1 MGYYVHI
8 EDANCKLPA
17 KHYDV
22 AYWRMCELNKR
33 DELKRGGSY
42 SKNED
47 GTENVT
53 KWFSWMEE
61 NYPETCKTALEI
73 LEELGFEVEDQE
85 DGLAIYGYD
94 NKSGQEELFLASI
107 SDLLVT
113 VDGMYDSG
121 NKPFIVWRGEDD
133 MVWKDI
139 YGKKIVEQLNGRVVF
154 EESEIG
160 G

>member
-1 MGYYVHI
+1 MGYYIHI
-8 EDANCKLPA
+8 EDSNCMLPE
-17 KHYDV
+17 KHFNL
-22 AYWRMCELNKR
+22 AYWRMCDLNKH

-61 NYPETCKTALEI
+61 NYPEICTTAQEI
-73 LEELGFEVEDQE
+73 IEELGFEVEVIE
-85 DGLAIYGYD
+85 DEGIIIHGYD
-94 NKSGQEELFLASI
+94 NKSGQEELFLSSI
-107 SDLLVT
+107 SDLLVQHKGD
-113 VDGMYDSG
+113 VR
-121 NKPFIVWRGEDD
+121 PFIVWRGEDD
-133 MVWKDI
+133 HVWKDI
-139 YGKKIVEQLNGRVVF
+139 YGEKDVKSLSGRIVF